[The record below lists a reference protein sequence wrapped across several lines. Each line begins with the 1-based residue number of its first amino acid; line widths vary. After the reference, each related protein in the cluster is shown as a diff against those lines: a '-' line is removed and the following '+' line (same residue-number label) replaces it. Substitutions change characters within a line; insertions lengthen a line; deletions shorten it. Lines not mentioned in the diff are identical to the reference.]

1 MCLRLLG
8 GYRASLHRF
17 LDKEQA
23 PRFMPDITEGQTMA
37 EQPKKPNEI
46 IETVKT
52 LVIAGLIAVGIHSF
66 LVAPFWIP
74 SGSMVPS
81 LLVGDYLFINKFAY
95 GYSRFS
101 VPFAPDLFSGRIGGH
116 APRRGD
122 VVVFVSPSGSGE
134 ILIKRLIGLPGDTVQ
149 ITQGQL
155 FINGTQVPR
164 VSEGQY
170 VDDSDGGPVVGQR
183 YAETL
188 PGGKVHD
195 ILKLSDAPEDYGGVD
210 ANNTPVYTVPPGEYF
225 FLGDNRDNSEDSR
238 FLDGPV
244 GFVPGENL
252 LGPAIFVLGSM
263 DLRNPWWEVW
273 MWPVELRWNRFFAGV
288 K

>member
-1 MCLRLLG
+1 MV
-8 GYRASLHRF
+8 
-17 LDKEQA
+17 DE
-23 PRFMPDITEGQTMA
+23 
-37 EQPKKPNEI
+37 PKKPNEF

-52 LVIAGLIAVGIHSF
+52 LVIAGLVAVGIHSF

-101 VPFAPDLFSGRIGGH
+101 LPFAPELFSGRILGDSLGH

-122 VVVFVSPSGSGE
+122 VVVFVSPTGSGE
-134 ILIKRLIGLPGDTVQ
+134 VLVKRLIGIPGDTVQ
-149 ITQGQL
+149 MSQGML
-155 FINGTQVPR
+155 IINGQQLPR
-164 VSEGQY
+164 VSEGSY
-170 VDDSDGGPVVGQR
+170 VDTSDGGPVVGQR

-195 ILKLSDAPEDYGGVD
+195 ILKLTDAPEDYGGVD
-210 ANNTPVYTVPPGEYF
+210 PNNTPVYTVPPGEYF
-225 FLGDNRDNSEDSR
+225 FMGDNRDNSEDSR

-244 GFVPGENL
+244 GFVPAEDL
-252 LGPAIFVLGSM
+252 LGPAMFVLGSM
-263 DLRNPWWEVW
+263 DISHPWWQVW
-273 MWPVELRWNRFFAGV
+273 LWPVDIRWGRFFHPV
-288 K
+288 D